1 MPEQLYS
8 ENYRIN
14 PIPFDASDDRIQFYC
29 SFLST
34 WKPGFTGKSAGGTHA
49 VYSLVLQGKYH
60 LYYKERKYTV
70 PEAHFTINR
79 IWDSASLYE
88 SCNSRTVSP
97 RQKIL
102 HALPECIPRHDLI
115 ASFPRRPHH
124 PAPAQSGKSG
134 KTHGFDP

>member
-34 WKPGFTGKSAGGTHA
+34 WKPVFTGKSAGGTHA

-60 LYYKERKYTV
+60 L
-70 PEAHFTINR
+70 
-79 IWDSASLYE
+79 
-88 SCNSRTVSP
+88 
-97 RQKIL
+97 
-102 HALPECIPRHDLI
+102 
-115 ASFPRRPHH
+115 
-124 PAPAQSGKSG
+124 
-134 KTHGFDP
+134 